1 MEIMTYTIAWK
12 PNEDDDTLRVYQ
24 LTEAEFKQFK
34 DTILVRVLYRRI
46 DPDRQIR
53 KTVENSLV
61 GFIEAP
67 VMTLKTIDGLIH
79 ISGNVWR
86 I

>member
-1 MEIMTYTIAWK
+1 MTYIVVWK
-12 PNEDDDTLRVYQ
+12 PNEDDDTLKVYPF
-24 LTEAEFKQFK
+24 TEEEFKQFK
-34 DTILVRVLYRRI
+34 DVIIVRVLYRCI
-46 DPDRQIR
+46 DPDKQIR
-53 KTVENSLV
+53 KTVENNLV

-67 VMTLKTIDGLIH
+67 VLTLKTIDGLIH